1 MSIASVMP
9 SIHLILWCP
18 LLLPSIFPRIRVFSN
33 ELAVHIR
40 WPNYGS
46 FSISPSNKYSGL
58 ISLRIDWFDLLA
70 VQGTQDS
77 SPASQFE
84 GIDSLVLCHL
94 YGPTLTT
101 ICDYWEDY
109 NPDYMDLVGRVTSL
123 LFNTLSRFVMA
134 FPAKKQSPSDFRAA
148 VTICSDF
155 RAQEEPIC
163 HYFHLFPSICCE
175 VMRLDA
181 MVLVFLILSF
191 KPAFSL
197 SSFTLIKRLFSSLLS
212 AIRVVLSAYLR
223 LLMFLLPILIP
234 ACNSSHFS
242 WCAQHRD

>member
-1 MSIASVMP
+1 MPKIYKSRNIVVQSPSCVQLFVTPWTAACQAFLSLTIPRSLPRFMSIASVMP

-18 LLLPSIFPRIRVFSN
+18 LLLLPSIFPRIRVFSN

-46 FSISPSNKYSGL
+46 FSFSISPSNKYSGL
-58 ISLRIDWFDLLA
+58 ISLRIDWFNLLA

-101 ICDYWEDY
+101 IRDYWEDY
-109 NPDYMDLVGRVTSL
+109 NPDDMDLVGRVTSL

-163 HYFHLFPSICCE
+163 HYFHLFPFYLLWSNEAGCHG
-175 VMRLDA
+175 
-181 MVLVFLILSF
+181 LSF
-191 KPAFSL
+191 FN
-197 SSFTLIKRLFSSLLS
+197 T
-212 AIRVVLSAYLR
+212 
-223 LLMFLLPILIP
+223 
-234 ACNSSHFS
+234 
-242 WCAQHRD
+242 